1 MPGCFQPATPLSQ
14 QFPNCGWSHQKK
26 TNKAQKCSGN
36 SVPLGN
42 SRGIRAG
49 GDVSFGLGEQ
59 SGEQNAVVPTA
70 GFRVRLLCGEG
81 GGERSLRPRVT
92 SASPR
97 WRAVAAVAA
106 RTEQDDRTFVTG
118 DVDEGAMT
126 ASNPTCY
133 AARAECLA
141 ACLTAWPASARAL
154 ACGSDLGSMDGSQLL
169 ARVLP
174 QGGFS
179 CRYCQPSGVKSTAG
193 GKKMRCVMAADVP
206 ARGAACVTSL
216 SGHALCCCLLWVL
229 VSLPPAEKAA

>member
-1 MPGCFQPATPLSQ
+1 M
-14 QFPNCGWSHQKK
+14 
-26 TNKAQKCSGN
+26 
-36 SVPLGN
+36 PLGN

-216 SGHALCCCLLWVL
+216 SGHALCCCLPWVL